1 MFLYLENIGIREI
14 LRITYEYPLIK
25 CYTQFSTALPGSAPK
40 SSDWDIAFFWR
51 FINGSAVLQSMY
63 THVDVKI
70 KFFFILY
77 VATIIRLLVSQ
88 LNLLTAT
95 LSKVHKFWE
104 GRKILRNLHHRF
116 VLCSASQIARFL
128 KILLPSQNTWT
139 LL

>member
-1 MFLYLENIGIREI
+1 MFLYNEKVEIREL
-14 LRITYEYPLIK
+14 LRIIYEYPLIK

-70 KFFFILY
+70 KFFILY

-88 LNLLTAT
+88 LNLLTAI
-95 LSKVHKFWE
+95 LSTINPFPSTTCYSLELFFLPRIVKKAKVLKYDLKCVLINLWKF
-104 GRKILRNLHHRF
+104 
-116 VLCSASQIARFL
+116 
-128 KILLPSQNTWT
+128 
-139 LL
+139 